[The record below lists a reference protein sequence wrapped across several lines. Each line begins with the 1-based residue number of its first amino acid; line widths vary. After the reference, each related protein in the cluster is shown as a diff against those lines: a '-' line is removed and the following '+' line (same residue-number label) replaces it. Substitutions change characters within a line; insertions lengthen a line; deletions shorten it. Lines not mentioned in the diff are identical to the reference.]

1 VNGYAYKKKDGRT
14 VEGMG
19 WCRRGFRAG
28 KHFGAELGASLPV
41 LGAERALAIGG
52 LKLTYRM

>member
-1 VNGYAYKKKDGRT
+1 
-14 VEGMG
+14 MG